1 MYSAVSVGC
10 GTVFF
15 MIGLFYTTPFQIF
28 GVIFPFIL
36 YALTIIQ
43 MFVMKKIANKFI
55 EETDPNNAGFNEY
68 IQYPKIIIS
77 AAISTVIILA
87 LIIISLTVFSSGV
100 DIFDF
105 QGLRFIMLDQGWEIM
120 NYLGL
125 PFFHVATITLGG
137 FGMSKHEESENR

>member
-1 MYSAVSVGC
+1 
-10 GTVFF
+10 
-15 MIGLFYTTPFQIF
+15 MIGLLFNTPYQIF
-28 GVIFPFIL
+28 GVFFPIFL
-36 YALTIIQ
+36 YVLTIIQ

-55 EETDPNNAGFNEY
+55 EDTEPNNAGFNKY
-68 IQYPKIIIS
+68 IQYPKTIIC
-77 AAISTVIILA
+77 ALISTVIILT

-125 PFFHVATITLGG
+125 PFFHFATITLGG
-137 FGMSKHEESENR
+137 FGMSKHEESENK

>member
-1 MYSAVSVGC
+1 
-10 GTVFF
+10 
-15 MIGLFYTTPFQIF
+15 MIGLLFNTPYQIF
-28 GVIFPFIL
+28 GVFFPIFL
-36 YALTIIQ
+36 YVLTIIQ

-55 EETDPNNAGFNEY
+55 EDTEPNNAGFNKY
-68 IQYPKIIIS
+68 IQYPKTIIC
-77 AAISTVIILA
+77 ALISTVIILT

-125 PFFHVATITLGG
+125 PFFNFATITLGG
-137 FGMSKHEESENR
+137 FGMSKHEESENK

>member
-15 MIGLFYTTPFQIF
+15 MIGLLFNTPYQIF

-55 EETDPNNAGFNEY
+55 EETGPNAGFNEY
-68 IQYPKIIIS
+68 IQYPKTIIS
-77 AAISTVIILA
+77 ASISTVIILT

-100 DIFDF
+100 DIFDY
-105 QGLRFIMLDQGWEIM
+105 QGLSFILLDQGWEIM
-120 NYLGL
+120 NYLAL